1 MTFVAAF
8 GAAEKPTHLSSLT
21 NVLEMNDQ
29 TSTSDVEG
37 DDNGNLVVEDWW
49 CVTRS
54 VD

>member
-8 GAAEKPTHLSSLT
+8 GAAEKPTYLSSLA
-21 NVLEMNDQ
+21 NVLAMNDQ

-37 DDNGNLVVEDWW
+37 DGTGNLVIEDWW